1 MCTST
6 GNGGDGGEGAG
17 KPASL
22 RDKRRE
28 ASSSDFIVSRKVAC
42 EEAIALQDLVRCY
55 HRSAFSQRWIR
66 LVGWGRGGDLTYEY
80 EIIN

>member
-42 EEAIALQDLVRCY
+42 EEAIALQGEVRRC
-55 HRSAFSQRWIR
+55 HVSALSQRRIR
-66 LVGWGRGGDLTYEY
+66 LVGGEGDLTYGY
-80 EIIN
+80 ENVN